1 MKDLVEFIIKNLV
14 NEPDSV
20 EITETVKD
28 KEVVYTIKVSQDDF
42 GKIIGRS
49 GKVAAAIRT
58 VVRTSAK
65 KHNKHVFVKFE
76 K

>member
-20 EITETVKD
+20 EITETVKER
-28 KEVVYTIKVSQDDF
+28 EVVYTIKVSQDDF

-65 KHNKHVFVKFE
+65 KHNKHVFIKFE